1 MRRVTFLA
9 IFMIALAAPT
19 FANTGRYDDKPSFI
33 RSFLIRI
40 IKALDLDHISLPPG

>member
-1 MRRVTFLA
+1 MRRVAFLA

-33 RSFLIRI
+33 RSFLTRV
-40 IKALDLDHISLPPG
+40 IKALDLDRISLPPG